1 MGPIFSK
8 FKSNKSENLNNNVS
22 KQDDKLE
29 SNNDIEN
36 ENETVIINTEDIIP
50 TPTIDEPTVES
61 IFEPTPT
68 IDEPTVEPI
77 IEPTVESIVFDPT
90 PTIDEPTVEPI
101 IEPTVESIVVEP
113 TVDPTPTVIEPIVE
127 EMTVEEPTLTIVIEP
142 IVEQDPED
150 PERSVSN
157 ESVDKAVKRKRRK
170 CRQKY

>member
-61 IFEPTPT
+61 IF
-68 IDEPTVEPI
+68 
-77 IEPTVESIVFDPT
+77 DPT

-101 IEPTVESIVVEP
+101 IEPTVESIVVEPTVESIVIEP